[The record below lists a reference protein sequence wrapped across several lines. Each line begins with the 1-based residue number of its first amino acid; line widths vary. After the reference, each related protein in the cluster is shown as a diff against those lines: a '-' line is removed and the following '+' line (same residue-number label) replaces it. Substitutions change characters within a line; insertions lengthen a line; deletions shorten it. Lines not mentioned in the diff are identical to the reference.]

1 MGAPRDATTLEEVDL
16 AIVHALQIAPR
27 ASWKQVGAV
36 LGISP
41 VTASRRWE
49 RLVGERVAW
58 VTCLPGPALWSL
70 HIVAFVEVD
79 CEARAIP
86 DVVAELASDPRV
98 ASVEVVAGSRDLVLT
113 VFVAD
118 LPTLARFVLDR
129 LTRLEGVRAVRTH
142 LGTGFYAE
150 GAGWRLDALSPA
162 QQDQLAST
170 SDSGATGVP
179 GPRAWDRELLLACSG
194 DGRRSVAQLAELTGT
209 SPSTVRRR
217 LDRAVRERVVSFRCE
232 VSNALSGW
240 PISATFWVSV
250 APDVLE
256 PTARAVA
263 GVPHVRLCAAVTGS
277 SNLIV
282 TVWLRSL
289 GDLQRLEA
297 LLADRFPGLGVDDR
311 AVALRI
317 PKRIGW
323 LLDEAGR
330 SLSAVPIDLWHESN
344 RDAAGT

>member
-1 MGAPRDATTLEEVDL
+1 MQDATIDEIDL

-79 CEARAIP
+79 CQAQEIP
-86 DVVAELASDPRV
+86 SVVAALARDPRV
-98 ASVEVVAGSRDLVLT
+98 ASIEVVAGSRDLVLT

-118 LPTLARFVLDR
+118 LPTLAQFVLDR
-129 LTRLEGVRAVRTH
+129 LTRLKGVSAVRTH

-150 GAGWRLDALSPA
+150 GADWRLDALSPA
-162 QQDQLAST
+162 QQAQLAPAV
-170 SDSGATGVP
+170 DARATGGS
-179 GPRAWDRELLLACSG
+179 GPRAWDRELLLACSA
-194 DGRRSVAQLAELTGT
+194 DGRRSVAELAELTGT

-217 LDRAVRERVVSFRCE
+217 LDRVMRERVVSFRCE

-250 APDVLE
+250 AADTLE
-256 PTARAVA
+256 PTARALA
-263 GVPHVRLCAAVTGS
+263 GVPQVRLCVAVTGS

-282 TVWLRSL
+282 TLWLRSL

-297 LLADRFPGLGVDDR
+297 LLADRFPGLVVNDR

-323 LLDEAGR
+323 RLDEAGR
-330 SLSAVPIDLWHESN
+330 SLCAVPIDLWHDSG
-344 RDAAGT
+344 RDA